1 MINGLSDYSVHSA
14 KLKSLILVDWVGNL
28 PKGHTD
34 DLTPPPED
42 NMNRTLISFAALTL
56 LLSGSAYAVPNYGYG
71 QPHPGAMQPIQQ
83 QEAGPGVVL
92 REGMTKLLKFLRQ
105 SERRDPKMISA
116 FLETEIAPYFDFD
129 YMADWAAGPMKRYMN
144 DQQKTELGHKVKE
157 MLLSTLAKRLGSYG
171 NQDVRFYRPR
181 PAGPNEVKVRVG
193 ILQAGGYPA
202 NIDFRFYRS
211 ESGWK
216 VFDVAANGNS
226 ALAFYRQH
234 FMNQMRSKAPN
245 RRYRQ

>member
-1 MINGLSDYSVHSA
+1 
-14 KLKSLILVDWVGNL
+14 
-28 PKGHTD
+28 
-34 DLTPPPED
+34 
-42 NMNRTLISFAALTL
+42 MNRTLISFAALTL
-56 LLSGSAYAVPNYGYG
+56 FASSGVSAVPNYGYG
-71 QPHPGAMQPIQQ
+71 APYSGATAPMQ
-83 QEAGPGVVL
+83 QEAGPGEVL

-105 SERRDPKMISA
+105 SQQSDPRAVAA
-116 FLETEIAPYFDFD
+116 FLESEIAPYFDFD

-144 DQQKTELGHKVKE
+144 EQQKQELGQKVKQ
-157 MLLSTLAKRLGSYG
+157 MLLGTLAKRLGSYN

-181 PAGPNEVKVRVG
+181 AAGRNEVKARVS

-226 ALAFYRQH
+226 ALAYYRQH
-234 FMNQMRSKAPN
+234 FMNEMRSKSPDSGY
-245 RRYRQ
+245 RR